1 MQRDDYPLMKTEN
14 NRCIALEGEIGVSVK
29 CSVYNCRPHACKK
42 FEVGSELC
50 KEARRKK
57 GI

>member
-1 MQRDDYPLMKTEN
+1 MKTED
-14 NRCIALEGEIGVSVK
+14 NRCIALEGEIGTSVK
-29 CSVYNCRPHACKK
+29 CSVYNCRPTACRK

>member
-1 MQRDDYPLMKTEN
+1 MKTEN

-29 CSVYNCRPHACKK
+29 CSVYNCRPDACRK
-42 FEVGSELC
+42 FEVGSDLC
-50 KEARRKK
+50 NEARRKK